1 MSPSSWKDNDQITLQ
16 KEVVYK
22 RFRLKTIIADI
33 LDLFLV
39 NRGLFYTIKVL
50 AIAPGAS
57 LRAYLGTE
65 RDRMT
70 SPAKYFFILAGLFFF
85 AYFRFTQAPH
95 VQGYMDQLES
105 EGVDEFSRYFQ
116 VYFLDQLTIWSALA
130 VFFFAWFSRILFRR
144 HGFYY
149 TEHLIVYVYASAQI
163 AFYQL
168 LLLPAAHYLGQT
180 SYYVIEGGIAVLYAL
195 FLVYSFFREK
205 FIATLWKSLTILIL
219 GYLVFFVVVMFFW
232 FIFGFFLG
240 LNQSHGLS

>member
-1 MSPSSWKDNDQITLQ
+1 MTSNWKDNDQITLR

-22 RFRLKTIIADI
+22 RFSLKTIVADI

-39 NRGLFYTIKVL
+39 NRGLFYTIKAL

-57 LRAYLGTE
+57 LHAYLGTE
-65 RDRMT
+65 RERMT
-70 SPAKYFFILAGLFFF
+70 PPAKYFFILAGLFYF

-95 VQGYMDQLES
+95 VQGYMDELES
-105 EGVDEFSRYFQ
+105 DGVEEFSRYFQ

-149 TEHLIVYVYASAQI
+149 TEHLIVHVYASAQI

-168 LLLPAAHYLGQT
+168 LLLPAVHYFGQT
-180 SYYVIEGGIAVLYAL
+180 TYFVIEGGTAVFYTL
-195 FLVYSFFREK
+195 FLFYYFFREK
-205 FIATLWKSLTILIL
+205 FITTLWKSMTILIL
-219 GYLVFFVVVMFFW
+219 GYLMFFVVVMFFW
-232 FIFGFFLG
+232 FTFGFFLG
-240 LNQSHGLS
+240 LNQSYSES